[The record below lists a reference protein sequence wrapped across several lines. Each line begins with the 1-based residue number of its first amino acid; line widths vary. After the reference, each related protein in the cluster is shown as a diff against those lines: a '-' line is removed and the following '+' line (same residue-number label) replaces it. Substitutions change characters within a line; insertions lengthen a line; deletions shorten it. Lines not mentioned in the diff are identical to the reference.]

1 MMHKAKQSSHM
12 NLSFMQSK
20 VCWKKNAVKLTKKNK
35 GTAVSQEFLC
45 QHTVQ
50 LGSTFISIPHIVLIT
65 NLDAVLRFS
74 FNSFF
79 LYFKFIVF
87 SEHSVWN
94 MQYQKK
100 PPQVQRIWIIRS
112 TRSLNLNP
120 LKSPWDHFKCAME
133 TNVQITLSNRE
144 VRD

>member
-20 VCWKKNAVKLTKKNK
+20 VFWKKNAVKLTKKNK

-50 LGSTFISIPHIVLIT
+50 LGSTFISIPHIMLII
-65 NLDAVLRFS
+65 NLDAVLMFS

-79 LYFKFIVF
+79 PYFKFIVF

-94 MQYQKK
+94 MQYQKET
-100 PPQVQRIWIIRS
+100 P
-112 TRSLNLNP
+112 TGAGNLNNQVLIIP
-120 LKSPWDHFKCAME
+120 ELQSSDVSLGPF
-133 TNVQITLSNRE
+133 
-144 VRD
+144 